1 MPKKKIDK
9 LLKQSFKPE
18 FLNRI
23 DEIITFNSLGFKV
36 QVDITRKL
44 LNELSDKLKEEN
56 IYIKLGEDVQK
67 YVIKNGF
74 NEQFGARPL
83 KRYIQRD
90 IETFIAKAI
99 ISEELLP
106 NHHYEV
112 IVDND
117 VLKIQCSFL
126 IKISLSQT
134 VIGILYF
141 WICSNR

>member
-67 YVIKNGF
+67 YVIK
-74 NEQFGARPL
+74 
-83 KRYIQRD
+83 KRI
-90 IETFIAKAI
+90 
-99 ISEELLP
+99 
-106 NHHYEV
+106 
-112 IVDND
+112 
-117 VLKIQCSFL
+117 
-126 IKISLSQT
+126 
-134 VIGILYF
+134 
-141 WICSNR
+141 